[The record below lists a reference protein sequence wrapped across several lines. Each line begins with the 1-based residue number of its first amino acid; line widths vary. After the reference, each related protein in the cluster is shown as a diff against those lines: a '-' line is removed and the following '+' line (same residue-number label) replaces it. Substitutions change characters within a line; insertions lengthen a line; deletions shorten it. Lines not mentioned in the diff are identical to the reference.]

1 MEQARTRVR
10 AIILALTGVIVTL
23 LVIRFI
29 LIFVGA
35 DQTHFLVKLVL
46 DVSYIFVYPFIS
58 FGYGGLLSSVDANA
72 LIAILIYVILGI
84 LVSEIITAFLQE
96 DPNQIVIE
104 FIDAVFK
111 VIEFLLISRIIL
123 KLFGIQ
129 AGVGIFV
136 QQVYALSAWS
146 TGILPS
152 REFLSG
158 ELEISSIIVLIIVV
172 LIDIATEGFL
182 SAVTKRLGEMR
193 TSKPKDSPEPEPAK
207 QSVSVAP
214 AAAPSP
220 APVVVTP
227 PPAAPQNIT
236 INVPIPVVPQQPAAP
251 RVEKQIINVQAPPA
265 PSALPTLDGRPAE
278 PGLQNAEKIP
288 SPREG

>member
-72 LIAILIYVILGI
+72 LIAILIYVVLGI

-123 KLFGIQ
+123 MLFGIQ
-129 AGVGIFV
+129 AGVGMFV
-136 QQVYALSAWS
+136 QQVYALTAWS

-152 REFLSG
+152 RDFLSG
-158 ELEISSIIVLIIVV
+158 QLEISSIIVLIIVV

-182 SAVTKRLGEMR
+182 SAVTKRLHEMR
-193 TSKPKDSPEPEPAK
+193 ESKPKESKPEPAK
-207 QSVSVAP
+207 ATAV

-251 RVEKQIINVQAPPA
+251 TVEKQIINVQAPP
-265 PSALPTLDGRPAE
+265 PPTELPTLDGKAE
-278 PGLQNAEKIP
+278 NNPGLQNAEKIP
-288 SPREG
+288 TPREG